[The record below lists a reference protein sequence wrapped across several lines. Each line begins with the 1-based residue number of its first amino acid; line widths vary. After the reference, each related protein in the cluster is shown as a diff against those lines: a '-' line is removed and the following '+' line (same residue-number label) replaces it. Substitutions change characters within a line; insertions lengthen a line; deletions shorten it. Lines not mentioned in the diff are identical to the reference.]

1 MIYLTLAIV
10 SSTLIAL
17 VLKFSENRNL
27 NRNVVTSSNY
37 IAAFTIS
44 LVMFF
49 GRGGGQQESSIV
61 SVLGLGVIAGIL
73 YFLGFIF
80 IQKSIKENGV
90 GITGAV
96 SKIGIIV
103 PVLLSIML
111 WREIPNLLQGI
122 GIIISL
128 SAIILINISSGDLSS
143 LKNFKR
149 TVLLLF
155 IISGSVELSTKLFER
170 YYQTGSKPLY
180 LFITFFTAFVIS
192 IYFTFRDLKSGKKFT
207 KTDIV
212 TGFIVGIPNMFTSY
226 FLIESFRYIKASVA
240 FPIYSAGTILL
251 ISLSGIVFFKE
262 KLKRKEIFAIV
273 MIVAAIVMM
282 NVDTSNFM

>member
-1 MIYLTLAIV
+1 MAYLILAIV

-17 VLKFSENRNL
+17 VLKFSENRNQ
-27 NRNVVTSSNY
+27 NRNVVTSANY

-49 GRGGGQQESSIV
+49 GRGDVQLESSVI
-61 SVLGLGVIAGIL
+61 SVLGLGIIAGIL

-103 PVLLSIML
+103 PVLLSIIL
-111 WREIPNLLQGI
+111 WREIPNILQGI

-128 SAIILINISSGDLSS
+128 SAIILINLSSGDVRSVI
-143 LKNFKR
+143 NFNR
-149 TVLLLF
+149 TILLLF
-155 IISGSVELSTKLFER
+155 IISGSVELSTKVFEK

-180 LFITFFTAFVIS
+180 LFTTFFVAFMIS
-192 IYFTFRDLKSGKKFT
+192 IYFTFRDIRNGKKFT

-226 FLIESFRYIKASVA
+226 FLIESFRHIKASVA
-240 FPIYSAGTILL
+240 FPIYSSGTILF
-251 ISLSGIVFFKE
+251 ISLSGVIIFKE
-262 KLKRKEIFAIV
+262 KLKRKEIFAIL

-282 NVDTSNFM
+282 NIKI

>member
-1 MIYLTLAIV
+1 MLYLILSIL

-27 NRNVVTSSNY
+27 NRNAVTSSNY

-49 GRGGGQQESSIV
+49 GRGDVQQESSVI
-61 SVLGLGVIAGIL
+61 SVLGLGIIAGIL

-80 IQKSIKENGV
+80 IQKSIRENGV

-103 PVLLSIML
+103 PVLLSIIL
-111 WREIPNLLQGI
+111 WREIPNFLQGM

-128 SAIILINISSGDLSS
+128 SAIILINVSSGDLRS
-143 LKNFKR
+143 LKNFNR
-149 TVLLLF
+149 TIVLLF
-155 IISGSVELSTKLFER
+155 IISGSVELSTKLFEK

-180 LFITFFTAFVIS
+180 LFVTFFVAFLIS
-192 IYFTFRDLKSGKKFT
+192 VYFTFRDIRSGKKFT
-207 KTDIV
+207 KTDVV
-212 TGFIVGIPNMFTSY
+212 TGIIVGVPNMFTSY

-240 FPIYSAGTILL
+240 FPIYSSGTILL
-251 ISLSGIVFFKE
+251 ISLSGVIIFKE
-262 KLKRKEIFAIV
+262 KLKKKEIYAIL
-273 MIVAAIVMM
+273 MIVAAIVLM
-282 NVDTSNFM
+282 NIEL